1 MKNHIQQIE
10 LSDLETIT
18 DLFGIMTF
26 SNDFDLVY
34 EKQIPNTGII
44 LFQGELSLTNKKSS
58 LLVVTPGSILG
69 VQNML
74 EGIPINFKCSI
85 KKDTSVIL
93 LPKSEIMKI
102 LKKKKSPVY
111 KILFGS
117 SYKEMAS

>member
-1 MKNHIQQIE
+1 MKNHIQQID

-18 DLFGIMTF
+18 DVFGIMTF

-44 LFQGELSLTNKKSS
+44 LLQGELSLTKKKSS
-58 LLVVTPGSILG
+58 LIVVTPGSLLG
-69 VQNML
+69 LQNML
-74 EGIPINFKCSI
+74 NGIPINFKCSV

-102 LKKKKSPVY
+102 LKKKNSPLY
-111 KILFGS
+111 KILFDC
-117 SYKEMAS
+117 SYKQLAS